1 MFLFFVIRF
10 IFVKLIDIIVD
21 WDLLIIVFVLLMLVE
36 NVREYMIGLDF
47 VVNSKVLLLGF

>member
-1 MFLFFVIRF
+1 MFLFFVDRF